1 MIACAN
7 EAEVNAVDGD
17 VATVWATIERSN
29 KSITGD
35 KYTFRPATLNSV
47 TSLTKTVFGVSGVNL
62 RSSLLSAMWLIVPA

>member
-29 KSITGD
+29 RSITGER
-35 KYTFRPATLNSV
+35 YTLRPATLNSV
-47 TSLTKTVFGVSGVNL
+47 TSLTKTVFGLVGVNL
-62 RSSLLSAMWLIVPA
+62 RSSVFSAMWLNVPL